1 MKQKFFSILII
12 FTCLFGFIA
21 SANAENYVG
30 TLSNVTM
37 NGKHF
42 NDVANMV
49 FSLTDNGDGTYLLQ
63 GEISINVPVYIIN
76 GTISPTAKNREAGI
90 LKTAFMKQKIKLRNI
105 SGSLQG
111 GLLHFVIETYAGW
124 DIFPMFPASVTFDGT
139 K

>member
-1 MKQKFFSILII
+1 
-12 FTCLFGFIA
+12 
-21 SANAENYVG
+21 
-30 TLSNVTM
+30 M

-42 NDVANMV
+42 NDVANTV

-63 GEISINVPVYIIN
+63 GEIQKIGKMPGTISINVPVYIIN